1 MATKRALMYYEKGA
15 AMGEAQ
21 CCFELGYFFDQGM
34 MGLDVDK
41 AEARRYFTLI
51 FVRCRKQLGENRLN
65 YAKKWLG
72 DNGVDE
78 TVL

>member
-1 MATKRALMYYEKGA
+1 MYYEKGA

-51 FVRCRKQLGENRLN
+51 FCALPQTAGRESVKLCKEVVG
-65 YAKKWLG
+65 
-72 DNGVDE
+72 
-78 TVL
+78 